1 MPNIMTALKAEI
13 VRLARKEVKA
23 KLAGMA
29 GPNRRRSSG
38 RAGQ

>member
-23 KLAGMA
+23 ATAPIRKPAGKA
-29 GPNRRRSSG
+29 KK
-38 RAGQ
+38 